1 MMLQHF
7 GLREPPFGLTP
18 DTSFAFSSR
27 SHREAHDTVMVALE
41 GGDGFIKITGE
52 VGTGK
57 TFLCRRLLGSL
68 DERYLSLFLPNPC
81 IHRRGLLISLCLE
94 LGLDIEL
101 NTPQAQLLPVL
112 TEGLLAKAKE
122 GRTVVAFL
130 DEAQAMP
137 DEALEALRLL
147 TNIETEKHRLL
158 RVVLFGQPELDVKLA
173 QPHMR
178 QLAQRISFHYEL
190 TALTR
195 EETLAYL
202 NHRMQAA
209 GATSATVFGAQEAK
223 LLHSISDGT
232 PRLLNVVAHK
242 ALLLAYGSGETRVA
256 LTHVRAAA
264 DDTPA
269 AQARGLMAGLA
280 SQWSRMTAPLNVRWS
295 ES

>member
-7 GLREPPFGLTP
+7 GLREAPFGLTP
-18 DTSFAFSSR
+18 DTSFTFASR
-27 SHREAHDTVMVALE
+27 SHREAHDTLMVALQ

-57 TFLCRRLLGSL
+57 TFLCRRFLGSL
-68 DERYLSLFLPNPC
+68 PEGYLALFLPNPC
-81 IHRRGLLISLCLE
+81 VHRRGLLISLCLE

-122 GRTVVAFL
+122 GLTVVACL

-147 TNIETEKHRLL
+147 TNIETEKSRLL
-158 RVVLFGQPELDVKLA
+158 RVVMFGQPELDTKLA

-202 NHRMQAA
+202 NHRMAAA
-209 GATSATVFGAQEAK
+209 GNTGATVFGAQEAK
-223 LLHSISDGT
+223 LLHTISGGT

-242 ALLLAYGSGETRVA
+242 SLLLAYGCGETRVSVA
-256 LTHVRAAA
+256 HIRAAA

-269 AQARGLMAGLA
+269 ALSRGLMAGLA
-280 SQWSRMTAPLNVRWS
+280 SQWSRITTPRAVRWS

>member
-101 NTPQAQLLPVL
+101 NTPQAQLLSEGELRAIEAFLKRRFEL
-112 TEGLLAKAKE
+112 TEI
-122 GRTVVAFL
+122 
-130 DEAQAMP
+130 
-137 DEALEALRLL
+137 
-147 TNIETEKHRLL
+147 N
-158 RVVLFGQPELDVKLA
+158 
-173 QPHMR
+173 
-178 QLAQRISFHYEL
+178 
-190 TALTR
+190 
-195 EETLAYL
+195 
-202 NHRMQAA
+202 
-209 GATSATVFGAQEAK
+209 
-223 LLHSISDGT
+223 
-232 PRLLNVVAHK
+232 
-242 ALLLAYGSGETRVA
+242 RVA
-256 LTHVRAAA
+256 LAARI
-264 DDTPA
+264 
-269 AQARGLMAGLA
+269 AQPIVLKLGINAGQISPEA
-280 SQWSRMTAPLNVRWS
+280 IIEEVERQRRTRSRYD
-295 ES
+295 

>member
-7 GLREPPFGLTP
+7 GLREAPFGLTP
-18 DTSFAFSSR
+18 DTSFAFASR
-27 SHREAHDTVMVALE
+27 SHREAFDTVMVALD
-41 GGDGFIKITGE
+41 GGDGFIKVTGE

-57 TFLCRRLLGSL
+57 TFLCRRLLGAL
-68 DERYLSLFLPNPC
+68 DGRYLSLFLPNPC
-81 IHRRGLLISLCLE
+81 IHRRGLIISLCLE
-94 LGLDIEL
+94 MGLDIEFK
-101 NTPQAQLLPVL
+101 TPQAQLLPVL
-112 TEGLLAKAKE
+112 TEALLAKAKE
-122 GRTVVAFL
+122 GHTVVACL

-158 RVVLFGQPELDVKLA
+158 RVVMFGQPELDTKLA

-195 EETLAYL
+195 DETLAYL
-202 NHRMQAA
+202 NHRMHTA
-209 GATSATVFGAQEAK
+209 GAKGATVFGAQEAR
-223 LLHSISDGT
+223 LLHDISGGT
-232 PRLLNVVAHK
+232 PRLLNVLAHK
-242 ALLLAYGSGETRVA
+242 TLLLAYGSGETRVSLA
-256 LTHVRAAA
+256 HIRAAA

-280 SQWSRMTAPLNVRWS
+280 AQWQRMKAPLNVRWG

>member
-7 GLREPPFGLTP
+7 GLREQPFGLTP
-18 DTSFAFSSR
+18 DTAFAFASR
-27 SHREAHDTVMVALE
+27 AHREALDTLMVALD

-57 TFLCRRLLGSL
+57 TFLCRRLLASL
-68 DERYLSLFLPNPC
+68 DPRYLALFLPNPC
-81 IHRRGLLISLCLE
+81 THRRGLLIALCLE
-94 LGLDIEL
+94 LGLNIDL
-101 NTPQAQLLPVL
+101 RTPQAQMLPVL
-112 TEGLLAKAKE
+112 TAGLLARAKE
-122 GRTVVAFL
+122 GRTVVVCL

-158 RVVLFGQPELDVKLA
+158 RVVLFGQPELEAKLA
-173 QPHMR
+173 RPHMR

-202 NHRMQAA
+202 NHRMRAA
-209 GATSATVFGAQEAK
+209 GAAGATVFGAEEAR
-223 LLHSISDGT
+223 LLHAVTGGT

-242 ALLLAYGSGETRVA
+242 ALLLAYGSGETVVRIK
-256 LTHVRAAA
+256 HVRAAA

-269 AQARGLMAGLA
+269 TQARGVMAGLA
-280 SQWSRMTAPLNVRWS
+280 AQWSRMTAPLQVRREAS
-295 ES
+295 

>member
-7 GLREPPFGLTP
+7 GLREAPFGLTP
-18 DTSFAFSSR
+18 DTSFAFGSR
-27 SHREAHDTVMVALE
+27 SHREALDTVMVALD

-57 TFLCRRLLGSL
+57 TFLCRRLLGAL
-68 DERYLSLFLPNPC
+68 DQRYLALFLPNPC

-101 NTPQAQLLPVL
+101 KTPQAQLLPVL
-112 TEGLLAKAKE
+112 TAGLLTRAE
-122 GRTVVAFL
+122 QGRTVVACL

-158 RVVLFGQPELDVKLA
+158 RVVMFGQPELDTKLA
-173 QPHMR
+173 RPHMR
-178 QLAQRISFHYEL
+178 QLAQRIAFHYEL

-202 NHRMQAA
+202 NHRMRAA
-209 GATSATVFGAQEAK
+209 GAAGATVFGAQEAR
-223 LLHSISDGT
+223 LLHRITGGT

-242 ALLLAYGSGETRVA
+242 ALLLACGSGETLVRPA
-256 LTHVRAAA
+256 HIRAAA
-264 DDTPA
+264 HDTPA
-269 AQARGLMAGLA
+269 TQARGLIAGLA
-280 SQWSRMTAPLNVRWS
+280 SQWSRMNAPLNFHWGAS
-295 ES
+295 